1 MKFINHFWST
11 FWNLLRTVCK
21 AKKIFLNKL
30 IGFVIYPVEFAYDS
44 STNWSMKKNLHLKVP
59 GRNPHNFWIS
69 CLFVDSSKS
78 EHGSRRICST
88 NKGSIWTSSRTIEA
102 ILKFTSL
109 KLKDGAHIRS
119 LRFEE
124 CDLVL
129 FVYEL
134 KQRKFGL
141 CQVLNK
147 FRPNTFCI
155 DLPKGFSIVQ
165 L

>member
-11 FWNLLRTVCK
+11 FWNLQRTVWK

-30 IGFVIYPVEFAYDS
+30 IGFVIYPFEFAYDS

-78 EHGSRRICST
+78 EHGSWRICST
-88 NKGSIWTSSRTIEA
+88 NKGSRWTSSRTIEA

-109 KLKDGAHIRS
+109 NSKVERWCSYKKLEVWRMWFGFIRI
-119 LRFEE
+119 RAQAKKVW
-124 CDLVL
+124 C
-129 FVYEL
+129 
-134 KQRKFGL
+134 
-141 CQVLNK
+141 
-147 FRPNTFCI
+147 
-155 DLPKGFSIVQ
+155 LPSIE
-165 L
+165 

>member
-21 AKKIFLNKL
+21 AQKIFLNKL

-59 GRNPHNFWIS
+59 GRNPQNFWIS

-124 CDLVL
+124 CNLVL
-129 FVYEL
+129 SNISSSKESLVYAKYWISWDQTHFAL
-134 KQRKFGL
+134 SYQKDSQ
-141 CQVLNK
+141 
-147 FRPNTFCI
+147 
-155 DLPKGFSIVQ
+155 
-165 L
+165 